1 MEQFII
7 CSPEE
12 SWDMLEEMLKTA
24 EEFYTSLGLS
34 YRVVK
39 IVSKELNAAAAKKY
53 DLEAWFPARQDYRE
67 LVSASNCTDY
77 QSRALGI
84 KYGTRTKEDM
94 SEKFVHMLNGTMCAT
109 ERTLSCLIENY
120 QDETGVVIPE
130 VLRPYMGGVE
140 RLDYVREAPKAE
152 APAAPV
158 AAP

>member
-1 MEQFII
+1 M
-7 CSPEE
+7 C
-12 SWDMLEEMLKTA
+12 
-24 EEFYTSLGLS
+24 
-34 YRVVK
+34 
-39 IVSKELNAAAAKKY
+39 
-53 DLEAWFPARQDYRE
+53 
-67 LVSASNCTDY
+67 

-140 RLDYVREAPKAE
+140 RLNYVREAPKAE
-152 APAAPV
+152 AKKTKADRKTQNKTAAKQGGK
-158 AAP
+158 AQQKK